1 MLENR
6 FRKIVS
12 THQGSRAGDLECL
25 LVKYIHTSGKV
36 KAGMPKLTNKKLQF
50 VFSKI
55 DFFVFRSQN
64 FKLIPNKNT

>member
-12 THQGSRAGDLECL
+12 THQGSQAGDLECL
-25 LVKYIHTSGKV
+25 LVKYIHTFGKV
-36 KAGMPKLTNKKLQF
+36 KAEMAKLTNKKLQF

-55 DFFVFRSQN
+55 DFFDVKVLN
-64 FKLIPNKNT
+64 